1 MDWGYSSSHRV
12 HALKLSSNSSS
23 TKKKKKREREK
34 RRLLSL
40 VGGKL
45 AMATSRGAVTPAD
58 RSVFCQQA
66 LRRLCG

>member
-23 TKKKKKREREK
+23 TKKKREREK